1 MDFERVL
8 RDLTSDFNEDSVSY
22 AMIGGFALGVL
33 GIQRATMDLDFL
45 VARDALPQIDEIM
58 QRRGYRLR
66 YRSENVSQFV
76 SDAAPLGQVDF
87 LHAFREISTGMLS
100 RASDIPAFASSL
112 RVRTLRPE
120 DIIGLKVQALSNDP
134 ERERWDL
141 ADIELL
147 TERYSREI
155 DWERVRGYFA
165 LFDRLELYDEIRQKY
180 GPADRR

>member
-8 RDLTSDFNEDSVSY
+8 RDLTSDFSEDNVPY

-33 GIQRATMDLDFL
+33 GIHRATMDLDFL
-45 VARDALPQIDEIM
+45 VARDALPQVDAIM
-58 QRRGYRLR
+58 RRRGYRLR

-76 SDAAPLGQVDF
+76 SDSGPLGQIDF

-100 RASDIPAFASSL
+100 RAAELPAFAASL

-134 ERERWDL
+134 RRERWDL

-147 TERYSREI
+147 TERYAGEI
-155 DWERVRGYFA
+155 DWERVREYFA
-165 LFDRLELYDEIRQKY
+165 LFDRLELYDEIREAH
-180 GPADRR
+180 GSAD

>member
-87 LHAFREISTGMLS
+87 LHAFREISTGMLR

-165 LFDRLELYDEIRQKY
+165 LFDRLELYEEIRNKY
-180 GPADRR
+180 RHADRG

>member
-8 RDLTSDFNEDSVSY
+8 RDLTSDFNEDNVPY

-45 VARDALPQIDEIM
+45 VARDALPLVDEIM
-58 QRRGYRLR
+58 RRRGYRLR

-76 SDAAPLGQVDF
+76 SDAAPLGQIDF
-87 LHAFREISTGMLS
+87 LHAFREISTGMLK
-100 RASDIPAFASSL
+100 RASELPAFAASIH
-112 RVRTLRPE
+112 VRTLRPE
-120 DIIGLKVQALSNDP
+120 DIIGLKVQALANDP
-134 ERERWDL
+134 RRERGDL

-147 TERYSREI
+147 SERYSREI

-165 LFDRLELYDEIRQKY
+165 LFDRLELYDEIREAHR
-180 GPADRR
+180 PAD